1 MILQKYLKKIGVK
14 SFSELNSDEKETYK
28 MYEEALSGRKLTDED
43 VQGFLQSELSV
54 AINRLTDIDLKKEDE
69 IFRKVEVR
77 FIKKIISLLESPK
90 VTKQMAEKQLESMI
104 NQ

>member
-28 MYEEALSGRKLTDED
+28 MYEEALSGKKLTDED
-43 VQGFLQSELSV
+43 VKAFLESELSV

-77 FIKKIISLLESPK
+77 FIKKIISLLDSPK
-90 VTKQMAEKQLESMI
+90 VTKQMAEKHLESMI

>member
-43 VQGFLQSELSV
+43 VQSFLQSELSV

>member
-28 MYEEALSGRKLTDED
+28 MYEEALSGKKLTDED
-43 VQGFLQSELSV
+43 VQSFLQSELSV
-54 AINRLTDIDLKKEDE
+54 AINRLIDIDLKKEDE

>member
-14 SFSELNSDEKETYK
+14 SFSDLNSDEKETYK
-28 MYEEALSGRKLTDED
+28 MYEDALAGKKLTDED
-43 VQGFLQSELSV
+43 VKSFLDMELNT

-77 FIKKIISLLESPK
+77 FIKKIISLLDSPK
-90 VTKQMAEKQLESMI
+90 VTKKMAEKQLESMI

>member
-14 SFSELNSDEKETYK
+14 SFNELNSDERETYK
-28 MYEEALSGRKLTDED
+28 MYEEALAGRKLTDED
-43 VQGFLQSELSV
+43 VKSFLDSELSV
-54 AINRLTDIDLKKEDE
+54 AINRLTDIDLNKEDE

-90 VTKQMAEKQLESMI
+90 VAKQMAEKQLESMI